1 MGLFT
6 DAEIAYLQKQRLG
19 RLATVTQAGN
29 PHVVPV
35 NFLYNP
41 AFESIDIVGRALPTS
56 LKYKNIV
63 KNGRVAF
70 VVDDIASLSPYL
82 ARMIEIRGY
91 AEIVLRDEND
101 PFPHALEMS
110 PEMRRTIARNVSPE
124 MIRIRAKRIISAGL
138 GSNPLSMSRR
148 TIADDGSVTEAHTP
162 LQPMKFDAEKEDCF

>member
-6 DAEIAYLQKQRLG
+6 EAEIAYLQKQRLG
-19 RLATVTQAGN
+19 RLATVTKTGN

-35 NFLYNP
+35 SFLYNP
-41 AFESIDIVGRALPTS
+41 EFESIDIVGRTLPTS

-63 KNGRVAF
+63 INGRVAF

-101 PFPHALEMS
+101 PLPHALEMS
-110 PEMRRTIARNVSPE
+110 LEMRRTIARNVAPE

-148 TIADDGSVTEAHTP
+148 TIADDGSVTEARTP
-162 LQPMKFDAEKEDCF
+162 LQPIQFDAEK

>member
-1 MGLFT
+1 MSLFT
-6 DAEIAYLQKQRLG
+6 EAEIAYLQEQRLG
-19 RLATVTQAGN
+19 RLATVTRTGD

-35 NFLYNP
+35 NYLYNP
-41 AFESIDIVGRALPTS
+41 QFESIDIVGRELPTS

-63 KNGRVAF
+63 RHGQVAF

-82 ARMIEIRGY
+82 ARMIEIRGH

-101 PFPHALEMS
+101 PLPHALEMS
-110 PEMRRTIARNVSPE
+110 LEMRRIIARNVAPE

-148 TIADDGSVTEAHTP
+148 TIENDGSVTETHTP
-162 LQPMKFDAEKEDCF
+162 LQPIKFDEEK